1 MFSLKLHQNIATPQ
15 SGNAVSSEEHEG
27 KLSSSGTVNDFFN
40 FCGQRS
46 NFIADI
52 GSIIY

>member
-1 MFSLKLHQNIATPQ
+1 MFSFKVHQNIATPV

-27 KLSSSGTVNDFFN
+27 KLSSFVTVNDFFI
-40 FCGQRS
+40 FCYQRS